1 MRLTPKQVLRLSPAW
16 MPAPRQGRLYAVA
29 GGNESAEFL
38 RHNVLIQQAW
48 GRKVVPV
55 RDELPGL
62 NHFSV
67 VEAMTQSGHLLHQR
81 VLELMQQTA

>member
-1 MRLTPKQVLRLSPAW
+1 

-29 GGNESAEFL
+29 GANESAEFL

-48 GRKVVPV
+48 GREVVPV

-67 VEAMTQSGHLLHQR
+67 VEAMTQPGHLLNQR
-81 VLELMQQTA
+81 VLQLLREPA